1 MLEAESRQPSLL
13 VTAFIGVLGYLR
25 WTQLVPMLVAW
36 VFLLIMVGA
45 MLLVNFQD
53 QSFALAERGIGLY
66 ERVFGPLEPVGEPVR
81 EPGETAA
88 PEPTPDQA
96 HSADGDSASG
106 AVHFSGDDIVAW
118 LTPYWLLASLA
129 GWLLGGLRSMLFGP
143 RPGMPLP
150 RKLIIAAAAAALC
163 SVGFFVSWLF
173 GSEAF
178 EDNPVGWVALFLGMP
193 FLVWLVSAW
202 CLSVAHLL
210 DHLAGVMG
218 DTTPAS
224 YKPAP
229 E

>member
-45 MLLVNFQD
+45 MLLVNFQE
-53 QSFALAERGIGLY
+53 QSFALAEQGLGLY
-66 ERVFGPLEPVGEPVR
+66 ERVFGPLEP
-81 EPGETAA
+81 GETAA
-88 PEPTPDQA
+88 PQAPPDQA
-96 HSADGDSASG
+96 PAADGDSASG

-118 LTPYWLLASLA
+118 LMPYWLFASLA

-143 RPGMPLP
+143 RPGMPLS
-150 RKLIIAAAAAALC
+150 RKLVIAAAAAALC

-178 EDNPVGWVALFLGMP
+178 EDNPLGWVALFLGMP

-202 CLSVAHLL
+202 CLSIAHLL
-210 DHLAGVMG
+210 DHLAGVMA

-224 YKPAP
+224 YRPAP